1 MNPGSTNE
9 GMTPHQRVIR
19 ERRQYNQWVANQTLE
34 DYALRFTA
42 NNARKWS
49 SLRVANTALG
59 AVSFLALEAIGG
71 AITLS
76 YGFSN
81 AAAAILVV
89 GTIIFMVG
97 LPICYYAAKY
107 GVDIDLLTRGAGF
120 GYIGSTITSLIYAS
134 FTFIFFALEA
144 AIMAL
149 ALQMCFGLPLWLGYL
164 ISALIAIPLVTHG
177 ITTISRFQ
185 MLTQPVWVILQLL
198 PFIFI
203 GAKGLFALDE
213 WMAYPGAHGA
223 ADGSLDLLHFGA
235 ASAVVFSLIAQIGEQ
250 VDYLRFLPRSRKG
263 RRKGWW
269 IALVAAGPG
278 WVIPGMVK
286 LLAGSFLAVLA
297 LNAGV
302 PFASAAEPTQMY
314 LLAFTQVVSQPDIAI
329 ALTGAFVI
337 VSQMKINV
345 TNAYAGSIAWS
356 NFFSRL
362 THSHPGRVVWLVF
375 NVAIAI
381 ILMELGI
388 YKALEHTLGLYA
400 NIAVAWVGCIV
411 ADLVINKPL
420 GLSPRHIEFKR
431 AHLYDINPVGVGAM
445 LIASVLSITAYADV
459 LGDTARA
466 LAPFIALGTALV
478 VSPLIALATGGK
490 FYIARKPTTPFADS
504 KPERCCICEHTFEPE
519 DMAHCPVYAGPICSL
534 CCSLDARCHDAC
546 KVSARF
552 SDQVLQFLGWA
563 FPKRLVARL
572 NTRLGQYLGLL
583 LLFSAFIAA
592 ILALGYVQMSLTP
605 EAPTAIIA
613 DTLWKVFFI
622 LIIVAAIVAW
632 PFVLAH
638 ETSRAA
644 QQETQRQTMMLMHEI
659 DAHQKTDKALQKAKE
674 TAEAASMAKSKYVVG
689 ISHELRT
696 PLNAILG
703 YAQLLEADPAI
714 PGHRKHALSVI
725 RRSGDHLS
733 GLIDGLLDISMIEAG
748 RLQLYRDEVPIADFL
763 GQLVD
768 MFSMQAKAKALDFVF
783 EPPQTLPDLVYTDE
797 KRLRQILINLLSNA
811 IRCTEVGGVT
821 LRMQYRNQLA
831 TFEVEDTGIGIA
843 GDDLERVFRAFE
855 RIETPGQVK
864 RPGTGLGLTI
874 TKLLTESM
882 GGEITVRSTL
892 GEGSVFRVKLM
903 LSTVPRPARS
913 AVAPQRITGYEGN
926 RITVL
931 AVDDDPNHLDLVR
944 DLLAPLGFIVIT
956 ADDGPSCLE
965 AAAHSTPDIVL
976 LDISMPGMSGWDV
989 ARRLRE
995 DGISHAPIVMISANA
1010 REDQQRKVAAPFH
1023 DGYLMKPIQL
1033 ATMLDTIKTL
1043 LNLRW
1048 VYDQQAK
1055 PVNAG
1060 MPTSLRPDEIPP
1072 SAQIGTLIQLGRIG
1086 HVRGILSKLDEIE
1099 DTQPDARRV
1108 ISHLRGLV
1116 QEFELG
1122 QYDDAL
1128 KVLQQHEH

>member
-1 MNPGSTNE
+1 MSSGSANE
-9 GMTPHQRVIR
+9 GMTPQQRVIR

-42 NNARKWS
+42 NAARRWS
-49 SLRVANTALG
+49 SFRVANTALG

-89 GTIIFMVG
+89 GTLIFLAG
-97 LPICYYAAKY
+97 LPICFYAAKY
-107 GVDIDLLTRGAGF
+107 GVDVDLLTRGAGF
-120 GYIGSTITSLIYAS
+120 GYIGSTVTSLIYAS

-149 ALQMCFGLPLWLGYL
+149 ALQMCFGVPLWLGYL
-164 ISALIAIPLVTHG
+164 VSALIAIPLVTHG

-185 MLTQPVWVILQLL
+185 MFTQPAWIVLQLL
-198 PFIFI
+198 PFVFI
-203 GAKGLFALDE
+203 GAKGLFELDA

-250 VDYLRFLPRSRKG
+250 VDYLRFLPRKRAGQKL
-263 RRKGWW
+263 RWW
-269 IALVAAGPG
+269 ASMVAAGPG

-297 LNAGV
+297 LNAGI
-302 PFASAAEPTQMY
+302 PFENAAEPTQMY
-314 LLAFTQVVSQPDIAI
+314 LLAFTQVISQPDIAI
-329 ALTGAFVI
+329 ALTGAFVVI
-337 VSQMKINV
+337 SQLKINV

-375 NVAIAI
+375 NVAISI

-445 LIASVLSITAYADV
+445 LVASILSVSAYADV
-459 LGDTARA
+459 FGETARA

-478 VSPLIALATGGK
+478 VSPLIALATGGR
-490 FYIARKPTTPFADS
+490 FYIARQPTTRFADS
-504 KPERCCICEHTFEPE
+504 KPERCCICEHSFEAE

-534 CCSLDARCHDAC
+534 CCSLDARCRDAC

-552 SDQVLQFLGWA
+552 PDQVLQFMAWA
-563 FPKRLVARL
+563 FPRRLAVHL
-572 NTRLGQYLGLL
+572 NTRLAQYLGLL
-583 LLFSAFIAA
+583 LLFTLTIAA

-605 EAPTAIIA
+605 SAPTAIIA

-644 QQETQRQTMMLMHEI
+644 QQETQRQTMMLMREI

-674 TAEAASMAKSKYVVG
+674 AAEAASMAKSKYVVG

-703 YAQLLEADPAI
+703 YAQLLEADPAM

-748 RLQLYRDEVPIADFL
+748 RLQLYRDEVPINDFL

-768 MFSMQAKAKALDFVF
+768 MFSMQAKAKGLDFAF
-783 EPPQTLPDLVYTDE
+783 DPPEALPDLVYTDE

-811 IRCTEVGGVT
+811 IRCTEEGGVT
-821 LRMQYRNQLA
+821 LRMRYRNQLA
-831 TFEVEDTGIGIA
+831 VFEVADTGIGIA
-843 GDDLERVFRAFE
+843 SEDIERVFRAFE
-855 RIETPGQVK
+855 RIETPGMVK

-882 GGEITVRSTL
+882 GGEITVRSVP

-903 LSTVPRPARS
+903 LGSVPRPARS
-913 AVAPQRITGYEGN
+913 VVPAQRITGYEGD

-931 AVDDDPNHLDLVR
+931 AADDDPNHLDLVR
-944 DLLAPLGFIVIT
+944 DLLSPLGFIVIT
-956 ADDGPSCLE
+956 AEDGPACLE
-965 AAAHSTPDIVL
+965 AATHSNPDIVM
-976 LDISMPGMSGWDV
+976 LDISMPGMTGWEA
-989 ARRLRE
+989 ARTLRE
-995 DGISHAPIVMISANA
+995 QGITRAPIVMVSANA
-1010 REDQQRKVAAPFH
+1010 REERQREVSAPFH
-1023 DGYLMKPIQL
+1023 DAYLMKPIQL
-1033 ATMLDTIKTL
+1033 AVLLDTIKSL

-1048 VYDQQAK
+1048 VHDQQAE
-1055 PVNAG
+1055 PPGTGLPPA
-1060 MPTSLRPDEIPP
+1060 LRPDEIPP
-1072 SAQIGTLIQLGRIG
+1072 RNQIGTLIQLGRIG

-1099 DTQPDARRV
+1099 DAQPDTRRV
-1108 ISHLRGLV
+1108 VSHLRGLV
-1116 QEFELG
+1116 REFELA
-1122 QYDDAL
+1122 QYDTVLKAL
-1128 KVLQQHEH
+1128 QHHD